1 MKVKVGIRLY
11 GMSRKEYMG
20 LLEVAKEQVPMG
32 IYAVEKKGYA
42 ELRCDRC
49 TSMTQLKGMIRSY
62 KSDGFKV
69 YSNGR

>member
-62 KSDGFKV
+62 KSEGFKV